1 MAEPQEPKATASSK
15 VRRSR
20 SLMVKL
26 VVTFLVLSV
35 IMVGLVAGLAATRAR
50 ASLEDSVYGRLGA
63 AQELTGQS
71 IVRWIE
77 EQRRNL
83 AFAAGLLRGLDQQP
97 TQASTTT
104 NNAVEKL
111 LDPSASLNARVLAR
125 KDVRDILQYV
135 VKETADSTELFV
147 LDPNGK
153 IAASTTP
160 QHEGLDQSGQ
170 EYVQRGESGQF
181 VRAVGRSPLTAGP
194 TIIVSTPLFDAAGML
209 RGVLASILDLSRVD
223 RIVLEKTGLGDGGQ
237 TYVVDQDGEF
247 VHTQLAGAS
256 STRITSTAI
265 DAALKQET
273 GKGQYINY
281 AGVPVIGSYTYIP
294 DIGAALISEITQD
307 QAFAPAQRLAF
318 SIGGIGLAVI
328 VLLGFLI
335 YLASRRIARPIL
347 DITRTAEAVRGG
359 DLTRQAP
366 VTTHDEVGVLA
377 TTFNDMTTQ
386 LRENV
391 ETLERRVDERTAEL
405 ATQKTYFE
413 ALLEISPAAVV
424 TMDLQQKVTGW
435 NPAATKL
442 FGYEP
447 SEAMGRGVDE
457 LVLGSS
463 QMRLEGA
470 EIARVSAETGRS
482 DQVTQ
487 RMRKD
492 GTLVDVEIVM
502 VPLDVED
509 EQIGWYVVYH
519 DITELEAARK
529 EADRA
534 NEAKSV
540 FLATMSHEIRT
551 PMNAIIGM
559 SGLLTDT
566 ELDDEQREYA
576 DIIRNSGEGLLTII
590 NDVLDFS
597 KIEAGR
603 MELEEVPYSLREC
616 IEASLDLISPLA
628 LRKNVELVYEMSMS
642 APPVLVGDPNR
653 VRQIL
658 LNLLGNAV
666 KFTEAGHI
674 RLSADAVSNDD
685 GTVVVQ
691 VGITDSGIGI
701 TPEQAGRLFQSF
713 SQADLSTAR
722 RYGGTGLGLAISRR
736 LAEMMGGGLRVESPG
751 LDGPGST
758 FFLTTSSR
766 IPEGEAPADEPQDHL
781 RERRILVV
789 DSSTLQRR
797 VVTDLLASWGALAT
811 SAEGVDDATSRIA
824 AEPFDIIV
832 ADCSGS
838 DDFIGLQ
845 VARALADGAVSLP
858 VVAMSASPRREVLS
872 DRRWPAGQPVAWV
885 SKPIKPRILLG
896 NIRRALGEDV
906 EVVFDSASGA
916 GGPGASVRPLRVL
929 LAEDNALNQKLAV
942 TLLERMGHSVTIA
955 SDGREAI
962 DAALTRPFDIIL
974 MDMQMPEVDGLEAT
988 RTIVAQMGDRRPRIV
1003 ALTANAMSDDRDA
1016 CLAAGMDDF
1025 LAKPLRREELA
1036 AALSVVADEAPAGST
1051 AEAVHAAGMTG
1062 ADLQPPTDADSRIDL
1077 TSFRQRVVDMIG
1089 EEDPAFERE
1098 LLDEF
1103 LTGLPTLRE
1112 AMVESSS
1119 ANDAEALSRA
1129 AHTLKSHAAMF
1140 GAHRLEELCRTL
1152 EGAANEAE
1160 GRDVLVA
1167 DVLAEADAVEAAVRS
1182 LS

>member
-1 MAEPQEPKATASSK
+1 MA
-15 VRRSR
+15 
-20 SLMVKL
+20 KL
-26 VVTFLVLSV
+26 VVTFLVLSM
-35 IMVGLVAGLAATRAR
+35 IMVGVVAALAAQRAR

-111 LDPSASLNARVLAR
+111 LDPSASLNARILAR
-125 KDVRDILQYV
+125 KDVRDILQYI

-147 LDPNGK
+147 LDPNGQ
-153 IAASTTP
+153 IAASTTRE
-160 QHEGLDQSGQ
+160 HEGLDQSGQ

-181 VRAVGRSPLTAGP
+181 VQAVGRSALTSGP
-194 TIIVSTPLFDAAGML
+194 TIVVSTPLFDADGML

-247 VHTQLAGAS
+247 VHTQLAGAGS
-256 STRITSTAI
+256 GKVESPAI
-265 DAALKQET
+265 SAALQQQT
-273 GKGQYINY
+273 GTGQYVNY
-281 AGVPVIGSYTYIP
+281 AGVPVVGAYTWVP
-294 DIGAALISEITQD
+294 DIGAALVSEITQD

-359 DLTRQAP
+359 DLSRQAP
-366 VTTHDEVGVLA
+366 VTTKDEVGVLA
-377 TTFNDMTTQ
+377 TTFNDMTAQ

-391 ETLERRVDERTAEL
+391 ETLERRVEERTSEL

-413 ALLEISPAAVV
+413 ALVEISPAAVV
-424 TMDLQQKVTGW
+424 TMDLEQRVTGW

-447 SEAMGRGVDE
+447 EEAMGRGVDE
-457 LVLGSS
+457 LVLGST
-463 QMRLEGA
+463 QMQEEGA

-492 GTLVDVEIVM
+492 GTLVDVEIIM
-502 VPLDVED
+502 VPLDVEG

-529 EADRA
+529 DADRA
-534 NEAKSV
+534 NEAKSA

-603 MELEEVPYSLREC
+603 MELEEVSYSLRDC

-628 LRKNVELVYEMSMS
+628 LRKNLELAYEMT
-642 APPVLVGDPNR
+642 ARTPEQIVGDPNR

-666 KFTEAGHI
+666 KFTESGHI
-674 RLSADAVSNDD
+674 RLAADAMLGAEGDL
-685 GTVVVQ
+685 TVQ
-691 VGITDSGIGI
+691 VAITDTGIGI

-736 LAEMMGGGLRVESPG
+736 LAEMMGGDLTVASPG
-751 LDGPGST
+751 LDGHGST
-758 FFLTTSSR
+758 FVLTMSS
-766 IPEGEAPADEPQDHL
+766 IVAPDPSGQDGQDAPL
-781 RERRILVV
+781 LGRRILLV
-789 DSSTLQRR
+789 DSSELHRR
-797 VVTDLLASWGALAT
+797 ITSGLLSGWAATVVAAANLA
-811 SAEGVDDATSRIA
+811 DATAHLR
-824 AEPFDIIV
+824 AESFDV
-832 ADCSGS
+832 VLADCSPA
-838 DDFIGLQ
+838 DDLVGLH
-845 VARALADGAVSLP
+845 VADVLASSGGSLP
-858 VVAMSASPRREVLS
+858 VVAMSASPRRDVLA
-872 DRRWPAGQPVAWV
+872 DPRWPAGQPVAWV
-885 SKPIKPRILLG
+885 SKPVKPRILLG
-896 NIRRALGEDV
+896 NVRRALGEDV
-906 EVVFDSASGA
+906 DLAFDSSTAA
-916 GGPGASVRPLRVL
+916 GQSPSTRPLRVL
-929 LAEDNALNQKLAV
+929 LAEDNVLNQKLAV
-942 TLLERMGHSVTIA
+942 TLLERMGHSVAIA
-955 SDGREAI
+955 ADGREAI
-962 DAALTRPFDIIL
+962 DTALAHPFDIIL
-974 MDMQMPEVDGLEAT
+974 MDMQMPNVDGLEAT
-988 RTIVAQMGDRRPRIV
+988 RSIVAQMGDRRPRIV
-1003 ALTANAMSDDRDA
+1003 ALTANAMGDDRDS

-1025 LAKPLRREELA
+1025 LAKPLRRDELA
-1036 AALSVVADEAPAGST
+1036 AALAVVADDAPSDST

-1062 ADLQPPTDADSRIDL
+1062 GDVAAPTSTAAVIDFA
-1077 TSFRQRVVDMIG
+1077 TFRQRVVDMIG

-1098 LLDEF
+1098 LTDEF
-1103 LTGLPTLRE
+1103 LAGLPALRE
-1112 AMVESSS
+1112 TIATSAAAGDVET
-1119 ANDAEALSRA
+1119 LSRS

-1140 GAHRLEELCRTL
+1140 GAHRLEELTRSL
-1152 EGAANEAE
+1152 ERAAADREDTA
-1160 GRDVLVA
+1160 VLVA
-1167 DVLAEADAVEAAVRS
+1167 DVIAEADAVENAVRARA
-1182 LS
+1182 

>member
-1 MAEPQEPKATASSK
+1 MA
-15 VRRSR
+15 
-20 SLMVKL
+20 KL
-26 VVTFLVLSV
+26 VVTFLVLSM
-35 IMVGLVAGLAATRAR
+35 IMVGVVAALAAQRAR
-50 ASLEDSVYGRLGA
+50 ASLEDSVYSRLGA

-83 AFAAGLLRGLDQQP
+83 AFAAGLLRGLDQRP
-97 TQASTTT
+97 TTPAGSSS
-104 NNAVEKL
+104 NAVEKL
-111 LDPSASLNARVLAR
+111 LDPEASLNARVLAR
-125 KDVRDILQYV
+125 KDVRDILEYV

-147 LDPNGK
+147 LDPDGK
-153 IAASTTP
+153 IVASTTR

-170 EYVQRGESGQF
+170 EYLQRGESGQF
-181 VRAVGRSPLTAGP
+181 VRPVGRSELTSGP
-194 TIIVSTPLFDAAGML
+194 TIIVSTPLFDADGML

-223 RIVLEKTGLGDGGQ
+223 RIVLQKTGLGEGGQ

-247 VHTQLAGAS
+247 VHTQLTGGAGGV
-256 STRITSTAI
+256 TSPAVTS
-265 DAALKQET
+265 ALQQESGT
-273 GKGQYINY
+273 GQYVNY
-281 AGVPVIGSYTYIP
+281 AGVPVIGAYTYIP
-294 DIGAALISEITQD
+294 DIGAALISEIAQD
-307 QAFAPAQRLAF
+307 QAFAPAQRLAI

-366 VTTHDEVGVLA
+366 VRTKDEVGVLA
-377 TTFNDMTTQ
+377 TTFNDMTAQ

-391 ETLERRVDERTAEL
+391 ETLERRVEERTSEL

-413 ALLEISPAAVV
+413 ALVEISPAAVV
-424 TMDLQQKVTGW
+424 TMDLDQRVTGW

-447 SEAMGRGVDE
+447 GEAMGRGIDE

-463 QMRLEGA
+463 QMREEGA

-502 VPLDVED
+502 VPLDVEGT
-509 EQIGWYVVYH
+509 QIGWYVVYH

-534 NEAKSV
+534 NEAKSA

-628 LRKNVELVYEMSMS
+628 LRKNLELAYEMT
-642 APPVLVGDPNR
+642 ARTPDLIIGDPNR

-666 KFTEAGHI
+666 KFTDSGHI
-674 RLSADAVSNDD
+674 RLAADTWVEPDGTLIAAVSISD
-685 GTVVVQ
+685 T
-691 VGITDSGIGI
+691 GIGI

-722 RYGGTGLGLAISRR
+722 RFGGTGLGLAISRR
-736 LAEMMGGGLRVESPG
+736 LAEMMGGDLRVESPG
-751 LDGPGST
+751 LDGQGST
-758 FFLTTSSR
+758 FFLTMTSR
-766 IPEGEAPADEPQDHL
+766 VGPDQVAAAIADNPL
-781 RERRILVV
+781 SGRRILVV
-789 DSSTLQRR
+789 DSSDLHRR
-797 VVTDLLASWGALAT
+797 IATELLTGWGATVMPAADLDEAT
-811 SAEGVDDATSRIA
+811 AHLRAES
-824 AEPFDIIV
+824 FDV
-832 ADCSGS
+832 VLADCSPA
-838 DDFIGLQ
+838 DDLVGLH
-845 VARALADGAVSLP
+845 VAEVLSASAGTLP
-858 VVAMSASPRREVLS
+858 VVATSASPRREVLA
-872 DRRWPAGQPVAWV
+872 DPRWPAGQPVAWV
-885 SKPIKPRILLG
+885 SKPIKPRVLLG
-896 NIRRALGEDV
+896 NARRALGEDV
-906 EVVFDSASGA
+906 DLAFDSSLASG
-916 GGPGASVRPLRVL
+916 GQSPSTRPLRVL
-929 LAEDNALNQKLAV
+929 LAEDNVLNQKLAV
-942 TLLERMGHSVTIA
+942 TLLERMGHTVTIA
-955 SDGREAI
+955 SDGQEAI
-962 DAALTRPFDIIL
+962 DAALVHPFDIIL
-974 MDMQMPEVDGLEAT
+974 MDMQMPDVDGLEAT
-988 RTIVAQMGDRRPRIV
+988 RTIVASIGDRRPRIV
-1003 ALTANAMSDDRDA
+1003 ALTANAMSDDREA

-1025 LAKPLRREELA
+1025 LAKPLRRDELA
-1036 AALSVVADEAPAGST
+1036 AALAVVANDAPSDSS
-1051 AEAVHAAGMTG
+1051 AEAVHAAGMTR
-1062 ADLQPPTDADSRIDL
+1062 AEVESPTDTVTAIDFA
-1077 TSFRQRVVDMIG
+1077 TFRARVVDMIG
-1089 EEDPAFERE
+1089 EEDPTFERE
-1098 LLDEF
+1098 LMAEF
-1103 LTGLPTLRE
+1103 LSGLPALRDSIETAAASHDFETLTR
-1112 AMVESSS
+1112 S
-1119 ANDAEALSRA
+1119 

-1140 GAHRLEELCRTL
+1140 GAQRLEDLSRTL
-1152 EGAANEAE
+1152 ERAAAE
-1160 GRDVLVA
+1160 HQGTDVLVA
-1167 DVLAEADAVEAAVRS
+1167 DVLAEAEAVETAVRARA
-1182 LS
+1182 